1 MYVDQRGHPQA
12 PHTAAA
18 PPGRGPALTGA
29 GAVLVLVGVAGLA
42 GVVDVVAGDSLRLVF
57 SAGLVLGTLI
67 AALLVRRRDIL
78 TVVFAPPLVFLAASV
93 VAMLL
98 GRGEAGGGL
107 IDLAASW
114 LVYGFPAMAIATGV
128 AGVVAL
134 VRRGGR

>member
-1 MYVDQRGHPQA
+1 MYADQRRHPQA
-12 PHTAAA
+12 PPTAA
-18 PPGRGPALTGA
+18 PPYGRGRSLTGA

-67 AALLVRRRDIL
+67 AALLVRPRDIL
-78 TVVFAPPLVFLAASV
+78 TVVFAPPLVFLAASL

-98 GRGEAGGGL
+98 GRGKAGGGL

-128 AGVVAL
+128 AGIVAL
-134 VRRGGR
+134 VRRGRR